1 MINFWSHI
9 SPLMKGIIC
18 ILLSALGFSL
28 MALFMRLAGE
38 LPLAEKAIFRNAIT
52 ALISGYII
60 WRNKQSFLGQAENR
74 TLLLLR
80 SITGLLGILCGVY
93 IIDHLVLSD
102 VDMIGKLTSFILI
115 VFSAVFLKEK
125 ASYVQWGLCLSAFV
139 GALFIIKPA
148 FEIKFF
154 PYVIGIIGAVFAAL
168 AYLCLRLLGKRAKP
182 ETSNTIVFFF
192 SAFSTIVLLPFV
204 FLDFVPI
211 TAIQFNYLLLSGIT
225 ATVGQFCVTLAYK
238 YAAAKDIS
246 IYSYAS
252 VLFSAFLGATIFE
265 QFPDGWSVLGYLIIF
280 SSGFLMFM
288 FTRTKRKI

>member
-1 MINFWSHI
+1 
-9 SPLMKGIIC
+9 
-18 ILLSALGFSL
+18 

-125 ASYVQWGLCLSAFV
+125 APLRTMGIVFV
-139 GALFIIKPA
+139 GI
-148 FEIKFF
+148 
-154 PYVIGIIGAVFAAL
+154 
-168 AYLCLRLLGKRAKP
+168 CRC
-182 ETSNTIVFFF
+182 
-192 SAFSTIVLLPFV
+192 
-204 FLDFVPI
+204 
-211 TAIQFNYLLLSGIT
+211 AIY
-225 ATVGQFCVTLAYK
+225 Y
-238 YAAAKDIS
+238 
-246 IYSYAS
+246 
-252 VLFSAFLGATIFE
+252 
-265 QFPDGWSVLGYLIIF
+265 
-280 SSGFLMFM
+280 
-288 FTRTKRKI
+288 